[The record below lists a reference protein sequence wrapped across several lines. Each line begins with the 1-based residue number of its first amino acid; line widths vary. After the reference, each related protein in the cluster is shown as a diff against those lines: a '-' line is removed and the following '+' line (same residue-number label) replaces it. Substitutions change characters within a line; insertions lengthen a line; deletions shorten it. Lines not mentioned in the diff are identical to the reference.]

1 LLIRCGL
8 TRTPKPNLF
17 LEPAAAEAVKTRIS
31 VLETAC
37 AVEVVTAVIARADSY
52 PEAPWKAF
60 ALGASLAALTAAAFA
75 LFEPGWDAVAAVVET
90 AVAMLAAGGL
100 LALGTIWIP
109 PFARVFVPA
118 ERRDGEVRQYAQAL
132 FLEHGL
138 HRTRQR
144 DGILVLVSLFERRV
158 VVLADRG
165 VSEKVGRTEFDA
177 VIAAVATALSRT
189 SLQDALLT
197 GLDRLQD
204 ILARHGFRTRAGDA
218 NELPDGVIQELGP
231 T

>member
-1 LLIRCGL
+1 MS
-8 TRTPKPNLF
+8 
-17 LEPAAAEAVKTRIS
+17 A
-31 VLETAC
+31 LETASG
-37 AVEVVTAVIARADSY
+37 VEVVTAVIARADSY
-52 PEAPWKAF
+52 PEVPWKAF
-60 ALGASLAALTAAAFA
+60 ALGASLAALAAAAFA
-75 LFEPGWDAVAAVVET
+75 LLEPRWDAVAAVIET
-90 AVAMLAAGGL
+90 AVAVLAAGGL
-100 LALGTIWIP
+100 LALGTVWIP
-109 PFARVFVPA
+109 AFARAFVPA

-165 VSEKVGRTEFDA
+165 VSEKVKRTEFDA
-177 VIAAVATALSRT
+177 VIAAVTTALPRT
-189 SLQDALLT
+189 SLQDALLA

-204 ILARHGFRTRAGDA
+204 ILAQHGFRARAGDT
-218 NELPDGVIQELGP
+218 NELPDGVIQRAGP

>member
-1 LLIRCGL
+1 
-8 TRTPKPNLF
+8 
-17 LEPAAAEAVKTRIS
+17 
-31 VLETAC
+31 
-37 AVEVVTAVIARADSY
+37 
-52 PEAPWKAF
+52 
-60 ALGASLAALTAAAFA
+60 
-75 LFEPGWDAVAAVVET
+75 
-90 AVAMLAAGGL
+90 M
-100 LALGTIWIP
+100 IWIP

-165 VSEKVGRTEFDA
+165 VSEKVSRTEFDA
-177 VIAAVATALSRT
+177 VIAAVATALSHT
-189 SLQDALLT
+189 SLQDALVT

-204 ILARHGFRTRAGDA
+204 ILAHHGFRTRAGDA